1 MKKIATLLLLTFIF
15 GCSQPKNNN
24 EQIIIEPVLFE
35 SVFNTQLNAAS
46 ELINVE
52 SVELDL
58 KGNDLCD
65 VSDQVVQ
72 YITLTIDS
80 EDCRKVSNEINRAAD
95 NYLQE
100 LVFHPDDELYQ
111 GHWKTV
117 SFFKINYWIND
128 EILSI
133 VTQNER
139 YLYEAASGNPEYI
152 TYNIDIKNGHLLNN
166 QELLEKLSLTSTDAA
181 AFVNE
186 YLIAANIKSCDDTE
200 NSASY
205 CYFDRVFD
213 NNSLLFYDG
222 EKILLL
228 LKLTYGIS
236 QPYVSI
242 PLK

>member
-1 MKKIATLLLLTFIF
+1 MKKIAALLLLTFIF

-100 LVFHPDDELYQ
+100 LVFHPDDEHYQ

-117 SFFKINYWIND
+117 SIFKINYWIND

-152 TYNIDIKNGHLLNN
+152 TYNIDLKNGHLLNN

-205 CYFDRVFD
+205 CYFDRVF
-213 NNSLLFYDG
+213 
-222 EKILLL
+222 
-228 LKLTYGIS
+228 
-236 QPYVSI
+236 
-242 PLK
+242 